1 MGSAEEG
8 HVVDRRDSIRG
19 PGVARA
25 RWLDDH
31 HDAPAVAGNDLGRIV
46 RQACPS
52 EGLEASIDI
61 HAGGQRNGLVKAV
74 VGYEY
79 ATAPGACELDPAL
92 HRANGPVLRARVRVV
107 TAEKWPIDEHTA
119 AIDHLTRGKLLHAYR
134 LWDRLAGRVHR
145 WRGAATGSD
154 EREDKELEDRGT

>member
-1 MGSAEEG
+1 M
-8 HVVDRRDSIRG
+8 VDRRDPIRG
-19 PGVARA
+19 PVVARA

-31 HDAPAVAGNDLGRIV
+31 HDAPAGAGNDLGRIV

-79 ATAPGACELDPAL
+79 ATTSGACELDPAL
-92 HRANGPVLRARVRVV
+92 HRTNGPVLRAGVRVV

-119 AIDHLTRGKLLHAYR
+119 AIDHLTRGKLLDTYR

-154 EREDKELEDRGT
+154 ERKNKEQEDRGT